1 MNAFSKPFE
10 HSWQRHPKHL
20 FYEDLPFIAYTP
32 ISNFI
37 PLLSPPPTHTHPP
50 FRLKLPTLTA
60 LSVISFL
67 WLNGWLRHIWCVI
80 LLKDIMVLHIPSFCT
95 LVPEGR
101 SCVFYATRHQ
111 VYWGLIQVSF
121 CWYSDL
127 FDITHTNTQHTQRPV
142 DWHTHI
148 NIYFYH
154 LLCAQCSYL
163 CYTEWIIHW
172 NLKIYCPQCFLR
184 KIIHFEKER
193 REKTLS
199 ATQILRISNLCSL
212 KFGHWSH

>member
-95 LVPEGR
+95 LVVLCNKASSLLRPDTG
-101 SCVFYATRHQ
+101 VFLL
-111 VYWGLIQVSF
+111 VLWFV
-121 CWYSDL
+121 WY
-127 FDITHTNTQHTQRPV
+127 
-142 DWHTHI
+142 HTHKHTAYSEASRLTHPYKYI
-148 NIYFYH
+148 FLPSVMCSMQLS
-154 LLCAQCSYL
+154 LLHWMNNSLEFKNLLSTMFFKKNYSLWKRKKGEDTERNTNSSY
-163 CYTEWIIHW
+163 I
-172 NLKIYCPQCFLR
+172 
-184 KIIHFEKER
+184 
-193 REKTLS
+193 
-199 ATQILRISNLCSL
+199 
-212 KFGHWSH
+212 

>member
-80 LLKDIMVLHIPSFCT
+80 LLKDIMVLHIPSLCT

-127 FDITHTNTQHTQRPV
+127 FDITHTNTHKHTAYSEASRL
-142 DWHTHI
+142 THPYKYI
-148 NIYFYH
+148 FLPSVMCSMQLS
-154 LLCAQCSYL
+154 LLHWMNNSLEFKNLLSTMFFKKNYSLWKRKKGEDTERNTNSSY
-163 CYTEWIIHW
+163 I
-172 NLKIYCPQCFLR
+172 
-184 KIIHFEKER
+184 
-193 REKTLS
+193 
-199 ATQILRISNLCSL
+199 
-212 KFGHWSH
+212 